1 MNFELILLELLFA
14 LIGLIASYY
23 LNGYLY
29 AAFRSNKMYDP
40 IVSRSSHKEK
50 ATRSG
55 GIALFLTFCICYGL
69 GKAIYSMSVDLYALI
84 SWIFIALTGM
94 ADDFFSIKYREK
106 FFLQVFAAIVL
117 LQSGVYI
124 DSFHGVFGINEIPVW
139 ASYMIS
145 VFVFIVIVN
154 AFNLIDGIDGLSA
167 LLSIKFF
174 LLVAGIITISSK
186 RNVPSNSIYCR
197 WHNRFFIFNFN
208 PVKKVFLGDTGA
220 LLLGSVIA
228 FFIFYILNS
237 NNYIITDDFI
247 SRPLMVILLIIY
259 PLADTLRA
267 SLIRMY
273 KGKSPFLADRVH
285 LHHRLI
291 DKGYNHWGASS
302 LTLGLSIT
310 VVMVGVFV
318 SSLSISLAACSLIIL
333 VYLAILYYIFFN

>member
-1 MNFELILLELLFA
+1 
-14 LIGLIASYY
+14 
-23 LNGYLY
+23 
-29 AAFRSNKMYDP
+29 MYDP
-40 IVSRSSHKEK
+40 IVSRSSHNEK

-55 GIALFLTFCICYGL
+55 GMALFFTFCICYGL

-84 SWIFIALTGM
+84 AWIFIALTGM

-106 FFLQVFAAIVL
+106 FFLQVFAAIVM
-117 LQSGVYI
+117 LQSGIYI
-124 DSFHGVFGINEIPVW
+124 DSFHGVFGIYEIPIW
-139 ASYMIS
+139 ASYIVS

-174 LLVAGIITISSK
+174 LLTGGIITIASK
-186 RNVPSNSIYCR
+186 EMYLVIPSVVGAIAG
-197 WHNRFFIFNFN
+197 FLFFNFN
-208 PVKKVFLGDTGA
+208 PSKKVFLGDTGA

-228 FFIFYILNS
+228 FFIFYILDS
-237 NNYIITDDFI
+237 DNYIITDDYV

-273 KGKSPFLADRVH
+273 KGRSPFLADRVH

-291 DKGYNHWGASS
+291 DKGLSHYGAS
-302 LTLGLSIT
+302 TLILMLSIS
-310 VVMVGVFV
+310 VLLLGFLL
-318 SSLSISLAACSLIIL
+318 SSLFSLSICSMLIF
-333 VYLAILYYIFFN
+333 VYLTIVYYVFFN

>member
-1 MNFELILLELLFA
+1 MNFELILFELLFA
-14 LIGLIASYY
+14 FIGLSTSYY

-29 AAFRSNKMYDP
+29 GAFKSNKMYDP
-40 IVSRSSHKEK
+40 IVSRSSHNEK

-55 GIALFLTFCICYGL
+55 GMALFFTFCICYGL

-84 SWIFIALTGM
+84 AFIFIALTGM

-124 DSFHGVFGINEIPVW
+124 DSFHGVFGIYEIPIW
-139 ASYMIS
+139 ASYIVS

-174 LLVAGIITISSK
+174 LLTGGIITIASK
-186 RNVPSNSIYCR
+186 EMYLVIPSVVGAIAG
-197 WHNRFFIFNFN
+197 FLFFNFN
-208 PVKKVFLGDTGA
+208 PSKKVFLGDTGA

-228 FFIFYILNS
+228 FFIFYILDS
-237 NNYIITDDFI
+237 ENYIITDDFI

-273 KGKSPFLADRVH
+273 KGRSPFLADRVH

-291 DKGYNHWGASS
+291 DKGLSHYGAS
-302 LTLGLSIT
+302 TLILMLSIS
-310 VVMVGVFV
+310 VLLLGFLL
-318 SSLSISLAACSLIIL
+318 SSLFSLSICSMLIFIYL
-333 VYLAILYYIFFN
+333 TIVYYVFFN

>member
-1 MNFELILLELLFA
+1 MIGLFA
-14 LIGLIASYY
+14 SFY

-29 AAFRSNKMYDP
+29 NAFKSNKMYDP

-55 GIALFLTFCICYGL
+55 GMALFFTFCICYGF

-84 SWIFIALTGM
+84 AWIFIALTGM

-106 FFLQVFAAIVL
+106 FFLQVFAAIIM
-117 LQSGVYI
+117 LQSGIYI
-124 DSFHGVFGINEIPVW
+124 DSFHGVFGIYEIPIW
-139 ASYMIS
+139 ASYIIS

-186 RNVPSNSIYCR
+186 EMFLVIPSVVGGITG
-197 WHNRFFIFNFN
+197 FLFFNFN
-208 PVKKVFLGDTGA
+208 PIKKVFLGDTGA

-237 NNYIITDDFI
+237 DNYIITDDFI
-247 SRPLMVILLIIY
+247 SRPLMVVLLIIY

-273 KGKSPFLADRVH
+273 KGRSPFLADRVH

-291 DKGYNHWGASS
+291 DKGYSHWGASS
-302 LTLGLSIT
+302 LILGLSIT
-310 VVMVGVFV
+310 VVMVGVFA
-318 SSLSISLAACSLIIL
+318 STLLMSLTICSLIVFTYLTI
-333 VYLAILYYIFFN
+333 VYFIFFN

>member
-14 LIGLIASYY
+14 LIGLSASYY

-29 AAFRSNKMYDP
+29 NAFKSNKMYDP
-40 IVSRSSHKEK
+40 IVSRSSHNEK

-55 GIALFLTFCICYGL
+55 GMALFFTFCICYGL

-84 SWIFIALTGM
+84 AFIFIALTGM

-117 LQSGVYI
+117 LQSGIYI
-124 DSFHGVFGINEIPVW
+124 DSFHGVFGIYEIPIW
-139 ASYMIS
+139 ASYIVS

-174 LLVAGIITISSK
+174 LLTGGIITIASK
-186 RNVPSNSIYCR
+186 EMYLVIPSVVGAIAG
-197 WHNRFFIFNFN
+197 FLFFNFN
-208 PVKKVFLGDTGA
+208 PSKKVFLGDTGA
-220 LLLGSVIA
+220 LLLGSVIT
-228 FFIFYILNS
+228 FFIFYILDS
-237 NNYIITDDFI
+237 ENYIITDDLI
-247 SRPLMVILLIIY
+247 SRPLLAILLIIY

-267 SLIRMY
+267 SIIRMY
-273 KGKSPFLADRVH
+273 KGRSPFLADRVH

-291 DKGYNHWGASS
+291 DNGLSHYGAS
-302 LTLGLSIT
+302 TLILVLSIS
-310 VVMVGVFV
+310 VLLLGFLL
-318 SSLSISLAACSLIIL
+318 SSLFSLSICSMLIF
-333 VYLAILYYIFFN
+333 VYLTIVYYVFFN

>member
-14 LIGLIASYY
+14 LIGLSASYY

-29 AAFRSNKMYDP
+29 AAFKSNKMYDP

-55 GIALFLTFCICYGL
+55 GMALFFTFCICYGL

-84 SWIFIALTGM
+84 AFIFIALTGM

-117 LQSGVYI
+117 LQSGIYI

-139 ASYMIS
+139 ASYIVS

-174 LLVAGIITISSK
+174 LLTGGIITIASK
-186 RNVPSNSIYCR
+186 EMYLVIPSVVGAIAG
-197 WHNRFFIFNFN
+197 FLFFNFN
-208 PVKKVFLGDTGA
+208 PSKKVFLGDTGA

-237 NNYIITDDFI
+237 NSYIITDDFI

-273 KGKSPFLADRVH
+273 KGRSPFLADRVH

-291 DKGYNHWGASS
+291 DKGLSHYGAS
-302 LTLGLSIT
+302 TLILILSIS
-310 VVMVGVFV
+310 VLLLGFLMSSLF
-318 SSLSISLAACSLIIL
+318 SLSICSMLIFIYL
-333 VYLAILYYIFFN
+333 TIVYYVFFN